1 MEPSENTKPK
11 KPGRPRGKSDKP
23 YEPQPGSVADR
34 LTRLLVGQVAYVE
47 FDNDFRSPANA
58 LSAMQSVIKRQV
70 VKAAKLDREFKTELV
85 TVVPST
91 LNRGIRYAVRVE
103 RVR

>member
-11 KPGRPRGKSDKP
+11 KPGRPPGKSDKP
-23 YEPQPGSVADR
+23 YTPQPGSTASR
-34 LTRLLVGQVAYVE
+34 LIQLFVGQATYVE

-85 TVVPST
+85 TIVPST
-91 LNRGIRYAVRVE
+91 LNRGVRYAVRVE